1 VLTDGGGALSGAIE
15 YSTALFDASTIERMA
30 GHFVALLDTL
40 TADANRSLGE
50 LPMLTGAEH
59 EQVVR
64 EWNATAEPVPVVGGV
79 HELIAERAART
90 PDAVAVVC
98 GEDVV
103 DYAELM
109 GRANRLAH
117 YLRSVGV
124 GSESVVALCLPRGVD
139 MVVAML
145 AVWQAG
151 GAYLPLDPEYP
162 VERLGFMLGDSRAT
176 VLVGTE
182 ELVDELPVGRLRTVL
197 VDAPAVADAL
207 AELPSS
213 APEVRTA
220 PDQLAYVIYTSGST
234 GRPKGVQVAH
244 RGVVNLALAQA
255 RAFGVGAGD
264 GVLQFAPF
272 GFDAAVSEVAVT
284 LAAGGRLVV
293 ARAEERGEPR
303 VLAAL
308 VREREVRVAT
318 LPPSLLAVLEPVDLA
333 GLRTLVTAGERLEE
347 AAAVRW
353 RGEYRLLNA
362 YGPTEATVCAS
373 IAVLDPD
380 GDGVPPI
387 GAPMANTRAY
397 VLDDRLRPV
406 PVGMTGELYIAGTGV
421 ARGYLDRPALSAER
435 FVADPFAADGTR
447 MYRSGDRVR
456 WLADGELEFLGRV
469 DDQVKIRGFRVE
481 PGEIETALAAHAA
494 VRTAVVT
501 AYGEAADRKLAAY
514 LVPTDHEEGIP
525 DPADLRELLLRTL
538 PEYMVPAAFTEM
550 SRLPLT
556 TNGKVD
562 KAALPEPKTIR
573 SAGTEYVAPS
583 GEAEELLAEIWSEV
597 LGIERIGA
605 HDNFFE
611 LGGNSLLVTQ
621 IVGRIR
627 GAGHDIS
634 VGDLFDHPT
643 LASAA
648 PLIQIQAEDPE
659 LRSVVTI
666 RAGRISPAIFAV
678 HTLTG
683 EVAAFAEVAGH
694 LAEGQRFYGLQER
707 GLTGED
713 APPSSVE
720 EMATTYIG
728 EMLRVQKQGPYLLT
742 AQSGSSYVALEMARQ
757 LTAMGKEVG
766 GVFLMAPARQPFA
779 WRMPAQAFGRSDRK
793 LLAALEA
800 ALEGAEGTKLSR
812 ADEKKVLKLGAP
824 DDEIGKGVREG
835 DKHAMRIMR
844 ALAINRLAYSY
855 YGELMHRGM
864 RNYDGRVVL
873 LMPRDDKPKPYKW
886 TLEQW
891 QIPVTRGPE
900 VVDVPGE
907 HSTVFY
913 GESAEAVGVYLSAE
927 ITRSRQQDGGV
938 SA

>member
-1 VLTDGGGALSGAIE
+1 
-15 YSTALFDASTIERMA
+15 
-30 GHFVALLDTL
+30 
-40 TADANRSLGE
+40 
-50 LPMLTGAEH
+50 
-59 EQVVR
+59 
-64 EWNATAEPVPVVGGV
+64 
-79 HELIAERAART
+79 
-90 PDAVAVVC
+90 
-98 GEDVV
+98 
-103 DYAELM
+103 
-109 GRANRLAH
+109 
-117 YLRSVGV
+117 
-124 GSESVVALCLPRGVD
+124 
-139 MVVAML
+139 
-145 AVWQAG
+145 
-151 GAYLPLDPEYP
+151 
-162 VERLGFMLGDSRAT
+162 
-176 VLVGTE
+176 
-182 ELVDELPVGRLRTVL
+182 
-197 VDAPAVADAL
+197 
-207 AELPSS
+207 
-213 APEVRTA
+213 
-220 PDQLAYVIYTSGST
+220 
-234 GRPKGVQVAH
+234 
-244 RGVVNLALAQA
+244 
-255 RAFGVGAGD
+255 
-264 GVLQFAPF
+264 
-272 GFDAAVSEVAVT
+272 
-284 LAAGGRLVV
+284 
-293 ARAEERGEPR
+293 
-303 VLAAL
+303 
-308 VREREVRVAT
+308 
-318 LPPSLLAVLEPVDLA
+318 
-333 GLRTLVTAGERLEE
+333 
-347 AAAVRW
+347 
-353 RGEYRLLNA
+353 
-362 YGPTEATVCAS
+362 
-373 IAVLDPD
+373 
-380 GDGVPPI
+380 
-387 GAPMANTRAY
+387 
-397 VLDDRLRPV
+397 
-406 PVGMTGELYIAGTGV
+406 
-421 ARGYLDRPALSAER
+421 
-435 FVADPFAADGTR
+435 
-447 MYRSGDRVR
+447 
-456 WLADGELEFLGRV
+456 LEFLGRV